1 MARPTVSDVHVNKP
15 LSNISVA
22 YRNAEFL
29 ADQVFPSVRVD
40 KKSDH
45 YFTFGKSA
53 WFRDEAAQRA
63 PGTRAAR
70 GEYDISTASYVA
82 VPYALATPLPDE
94 VRSNADNPLTP
105 GVTAVEYVTN
115 GLLLAREI
123 RVATMVTTSTN
134 WAYSSSPTTQWT
146 SDTSEPE
153 TDIDNAINGVVSE
166 TGRFPNVAV
175 MSWDVWRKLKNHPNM
190 LERLKYTRPGGVLN
204 TADLREWFGFE
215 KVLVGMSLYDT
226 SKDGQSGSMAY
237 VWGDDFW
244 CGYVPAN
251 AALMTPAA
259 GYVLEWGTRTV
270 SEYREDQEH
279 QDVYEVQEFT
289 DEVITASDAGSI
301 LYDVV

>member
-1 MARPTVSDVHVNKP
+1 MARPTVSDVHVNRP

-22 YRNAEFL
+22 YSNAEFI
-29 ADQVFPSVRVD
+29 ADQVFPLVSVE
-40 KKSDH
+40 KKSDS

-70 GEYDISTASYVA
+70 GEYDISTASYVC

-94 VRSNADNPLTP
+94 VRANADDPLRP

-115 GLLLAREI
+115 SLLLAREI
-123 RVATMVTTSTN
+123 RVANIVTGSAN
-134 WAYSSSPTTQWT
+134 WAYSSSPSTQWS

-166 TGRFPNVAV
+166 VGRFPNVAA
-175 MSWDVWRKLKNHPNM
+175 MSWDVWRRLKNHPNM
-190 LERLKYTRPGGVLN
+190 LERLKYTRPGGVLT
-204 TADLREWFGFE
+204 TADLREWFGFD
-215 KVLVGMSLYDT
+215 KVLIGMGLRDT
-226 SKDGQSGSMAY
+226 SKDGQSASMGFI
-237 VWGDDFW
+237 WGDDFW
-244 CGYVPAN
+244 CGYVPGN

-259 GYVLEWGTRTV
+259 GYILEWGSRTV

-289 DEVITASDAGSI
+289 DEVITASDAGAIVYSA
-301 LYDVV
+301 V